1 MSHSNEYTLSRSG
14 TLISEAELVQMDLT
28 LAPPLGFE
36 QKLDGKAMEGEDFT
50 AAVAE
55 VEDCSAVVAD
65 ALPTEEAL
73 VVAVMVK
80 EELTVVTAGEELVIA
95 APDWSP
101 AAE

>member
-28 LAPPLGFE
+28 MAPPLGFK

-55 VEDCSAVVAD
+55 VEDCSAVVA
-65 ALPTEEAL
+65 LG
-73 VVAVMVK
+73 VAVMVK

-95 APDWSP
+95 APDWGL
-101 AAE
+101 AAG